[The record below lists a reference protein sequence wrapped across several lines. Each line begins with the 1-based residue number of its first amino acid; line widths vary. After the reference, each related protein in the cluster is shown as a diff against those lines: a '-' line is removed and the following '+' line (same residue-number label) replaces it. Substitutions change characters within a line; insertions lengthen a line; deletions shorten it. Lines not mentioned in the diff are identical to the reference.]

1 MSDNAQ
7 YERAIIDW
15 FKKNKRDLPW
25 RKTDAW
31 GVLVSEIMLQQTPV
45 QRVLPVYLEWMKRWP
60 TAADLAKATP
70 AEVITAWGRLG
81 YPRRALR
88 LHECAKVI
96 TSELDGVIPDNE
108 IELRKL
114 PGIGEYTAAA
124 IVAFAFNGRSL
135 VLDINIRRLFSRL
148 YKGEE
153 APTAAPTKAERL
165 EYAQYLPERQAH
177 LWAAATMELGALI
190 CTAKNPLCG
199 RCPVA
204 DQCQWRSLDFP
215 ASERVK
221 RSQTWHGTDRQ
232 CRGTIVQALRENSSL
247 TKKQIELLWDV
258 PSQVEKAI
266 LTLLDDG
273 LIEARGKS
281 SYSLPQ

>member
-1 MSDNAQ
+1 M
-7 YERAIIDW
+7 YEKEITDW

-45 QRVLPVYLEWMKRWP
+45 QRVLPVYDEWMKRWP
-60 TAADLAKATP
+60 TPSDLAAATP

-88 LHECAKVI
+88 LHECAKEI
-96 TSELDGVIPDNE
+96 TENHKGVIPSTE

-114 PGIGEYTAAA
+114 PGVGEYTSAAV
-124 IVAFAFNGRSL
+124 VAFAFKGSSL

-153 APTAAPTKAERL
+153 APAAAPTKAERV
-165 EYAQYLPERQAH
+165 EYAEYVPKTGAH
-177 LWAAATMELGALI
+177 IWAAATMELGALV

-204 DQCQWRSLDFP
+204 DSCQWRSLDYP
-215 ASERVK
+215 RTERVK
-221 RSQTWHGTDRQ
+221 RTQSWHGTDRQ
-232 CRGTIVQALRENSSL
+232 CRGTIVQALRENDLL
-247 TKKQIELLWDV
+247 TKKQIQLLWDV
-258 PSQVEKAI
+258 TSQVDKAL

-273 LIEARGKS
+273 LIEARGRNTF
-281 SYSLPQ
+281 SLPR

>member
-1 MSDNAQ
+1 MSNL
-7 YERAIIDW
+7 ERTIIDW

-25 RKTDAW
+25 RKTDSW

-45 QRVLPVYLEWMKRWP
+45 QRVLPVYNEWMKRWP
-60 TAADLAKATP
+60 TAADLAKASP

-96 TSELDGVIPDNE
+96 TTEYKGVIPDTE
-108 IELRKL
+108 AELRKL

-124 IVAFAFNGRSL
+124 MVAFAFNGSSI

-148 YKGEE
+148 FKGEE
-153 APTAAPTKAERL
+153 APSAAPTKAERD
-165 EYAQYLPERQAH
+165 EYAQYVPKKNPH

-204 DQCQWRSLDFP
+204 DQCQWRSLDYP
-215 ASERVK
+215 ASTRIK
-221 RSQTWHGTDRQ
+221 RTQTWHGTDRQ
-232 CRGTIVQALRENSSL
+232 CRGTVVQALRDNSVL
-247 TKKQIELLWDV
+247 TKREILLLWDV

-273 LIEARGKS
+273 LIEERKNNTF
-281 SYSLPQ
+281 SLPR

>member
-1 MSDNAQ
+1 M
-7 YERAIIDW
+7 YEKEITSW
-15 FKKNKRDLPW
+15 FKENKRDLPW
-25 RKTDAW
+25 RKSDAW

-45 QRVLPVYLEWMKRWP
+45 QRVLPIYQEWMKRWP

-88 LHECAKVI
+88 LHECAKMI
-96 TSELDGVIPDNE
+96 TSELKGVIPNDE
-108 IELRKL
+108 TELRKL

-124 IVAFAFNGRSL
+124 IVAFAFQGKSL

-153 APTAAPTKAERL
+153 APTAAPTKAERV
-165 EYAQYLPERQAH
+165 EYAQYVPDKKAH

-190 CTAKNPLCG
+190 CTAKKPLCG

-204 DQCQWRSLDFP
+204 DKCQWRSLDYP
-215 ASERVK
+215 SSERV
-221 RSQTWHGTDRQ
+221 RRIQSWRGTDRQ
-232 CRGTIVQALRENSSL
+232 CRGTIVQALRDNPKLSRREIN
-247 TKKQIELLWDV
+247 LLWDV

-273 LIEARGKS
+273 LIEEQRKGIF
-281 SYSLPQ
+281 SLPQ

>member
-1 MSDNAQ
+1 
-7 YERAIIDW
+7 
-15 FKKNKRDLPW
+15 
-25 RKTDAW
+25 
-31 GVLVSEIMLQQTPV
+31 
-45 QRVLPVYLEWMKRWP
+45 MKRWP
-60 TAADLAKATP
+60 TPAKLAKATP

-96 TSELDGVIPDNE
+96 TTELKGEIPSTE
-108 IELRKL
+108 AELRKL

-124 IVAFAFNGRSL
+124 MVAFAFEGSSL

-148 YKGEE
+148 YRGEE
-153 APTAAPTKAERL
+153 APTAAPTKSERL
-165 EYAQYLPERQAH
+165 EYVQYIPKKNAH
-177 LWAAATMELGALI
+177 LWAASTMELGALI

-204 DQCQWRSLDFP
+204 DQCQWRSLDYP
-215 ASERVK
+215 ATDRIK
-221 RSQTWHGTDRQ
+221 RTQTWHGTDRQ
-232 CRGTIVQALRENSSL
+232 CRGRIVQALRDNSQL
-247 TKKQIELLWDV
+247 KKSELHLLWDV

-273 LIEARGKS
+273 LIEERRKNT
-281 SYSLPQ
+281 YSLPH

>member
-1 MSDNAQ
+1 MSSNSF
-7 YERAIIDW
+7 YERAIIAW
-15 FKKNKRDLPW
+15 FKKNKRELPW
-25 RKTDAW
+25 RNTDVW

-45 QRVLPVYLEWMKRWP
+45 QRVLPVYIEWMKRWP
-60 TAADLAKATP
+60 TPKDLAKATP

-96 TSELDGVIPDNE
+96 TTELKGVIPSDE
-108 IELRKL
+108 TELRKL

-124 IVAFAFNGRSL
+124 MVAFAFEGRSL

-153 APTAAPTKAERL
+153 APSAAPTKAERA
-165 EYAQYLPERQAH
+165 EYSQYVPQKNAH
-177 LWAAATMELGALI
+177 IWAAATMELGALI

-199 RCPVA
+199 RCPVSNE
-204 DQCQWRSLDFP
+204 CTWRSLDYP
-215 ASERVK
+215 ASVRLK
-221 RSQTWHGTDRQ
+221 RTQTWHGTDRQ
-232 CRGTIVQALRENSSL
+232 CRGTIVQALRENSTL
-247 TKKQIELLWDV
+247 NKKQIHLLWDV
-258 PSQVEKAI
+258 PSQVDKAL

-273 LIEARGKS
+273 LIEVRGKS
-281 SYSLPQ
+281 SYSLPR

>member
-1 MSDNAQ
+1 MHDKT
-7 YERAIIDW
+7 IIDW

-45 QRVLPVYLEWMKRWP
+45 QRVLPVYNEWMKRWP
-60 TAADLAKATP
+60 TAAHCAKASP

-96 TSELDGVIPDNE
+96 TSEYKGVIPTTE
-108 IELRKL
+108 AELKKL

-124 IVAFAFNGRSL
+124 MVAFAFNGSSL

-153 APTAAPTKAERL
+153 SPSAAPTKAERI
-165 EYAQYLPERQAH
+165 EYAQYVPKKNAH
-177 LWAAATMELGALI
+177 VWAAATMELGALV
-190 CTAKNPLCG
+190 CTAKNPVCG

-204 DQCQWRSLDFP
+204 DQCQWRSLDYP
-215 ASERVK
+215 ASTRVK
-221 RSQTWHGTDRQ
+221 RTQTWHGTDRQ
-232 CRGTIVQALRENSSL
+232 CRGTVVQALRDNSVLSKREIL
-247 TKKQIELLWDV
+247 LLWDV

-273 LIEARGKS
+273 LIEERKKNT
-281 SYSLPQ
+281 YSLPR